1 MKKSGTQTVQNSGPF
16 RRTFGVGIRAANAL
30 PMSILTLA
38 ALLLALTL
46 LSAGAPPASA
56 QVDTAATEVE
66 VFENWSLK
74 PPGVVGVGGKFR
86 LLIVTSTALNA
97 STTVMDSYNGII
109 RDSVAA
115 GHTDIRPYS
124 HLFNALGSTAAD
136 DAIVNT
142 KTTHTTTDMGVP
154 IYYLNGAKVAD
165 NYSDF
170 YDGTWDSHDPTN
182 ELGTSSSA
190 MAVWTGSQSNGMKHA
205 NPLGNRT
212 SKTVRMGNPTSSV
225 SGDVLSATLIRNHT
239 FKDRGYPLPFYGLS
253 PVFVVRALS
262 APDMP
267 QDLTATQG
275 VASVRLAWAA
285 PKSDGGSPIIRYEYR
300 HEAGTSVPS
309 STNWTPAGTAQSVT
323 VTGLMGGTEYTFEV
337 RAVNSI
343 GNGQPATASA
353 RTVVVTENTLV
364 SNLAQPDSGSFVKIR
379 HRPDTLPDG
388 YITGPKRLA
397 QNFTTGAN
405 TSGYTLDGIDIR
417 AAVRTLAH
425 HSQDLDFD
433 VSLCPVKDQ
442 NQSPG
447 AGCSELTRPETFDAR
462 SRLNFQAPAD
472 LTLAANTT
480 YAVVLSG
487 YGDIATTASD
497 AEDTPATPGWSIGN
511 SYHTFIIWSTDE
523 PNNGYWHS
531 NRYSLAIPFAIRA
544 VAMSGQQAADPPTIT
559 APPSVSESGA
569 DGQWTPGQTV
579 QATVTFSEA
588 VAVDTSGGTPTI
600 TLTPGATGQKS
611 ASYTS
616 GGGTEAL
623 VFAYTLSEDDGT
635 HTSMGVAPD
644 SLALNGGSITS
655 EATGVNADLS
665 HNGTLIM
672 GTTEDTSTSDDGSAA
687 KEDTEENEPA
697 PNHPATGS
705 PIIAGTVQVGETL
718 SVDTS
723 GISDADGIAN
733 STPTY
738 QWIANDGTDD
748 TDIQDATGSTYILSA
763 ADEGKTVKVRV
774 SFTDDEG
781 NQETRT
787 SAPTAAVA
795 ATVPGAP
802 GSLSVSVNDTGK
814 LDVSWGAP
822 ESNGGSS
829 VTGYKV
835 QWRETPDSWD
845 TPADVSETTVTG
857 TSHTVTGLTDGVEYT
872 FRVFAV
878 NTVGDSSATDD
889 ESGTPRE
896 TTAPTLSSAT
906 VDGATLTL
914 TFSEGLT
921 ETLLPAV
928 ATFTV
933 NVEGNQR
940 GVNTVVISGSTV
952 TLTLASAVT
961 STDDVSVG
969 YTVPSD
975 AAAARLKD
983 LSDNPAESFT
993 GQAVTNSTAAA
1004 PPPLTASIH
1013 DEPSSHDGQKEFT
1026 FELRFSENPEG
1037 FSYKTLRDNAFTV
1050 TGGNVEGARRLDP
1063 PSNTKWQ
1070 IKIRPTSNGDV
1081 TIVLPITEDCTADG
1095 AVCTGDRKLSNRLE
1109 IIVSGPTS
1117 QQTSQQRQ
1125 ESTAATGSPTISGT
1139 VQVGQTL
1146 AASTTGIADTDGLTN
1161 AAYSYQWIAND
1172 GSSDSDIADATASAY
1187 ILVARDAGKTIKV
1200 KVSFTDDGGNEETLT
1215 SAVTAAVAATVPD
1228 APGSLSVSVNDT
1240 GRLDVS
1246 WSVPYSN
1253 GGSAVT
1259 GYRVQWR
1266 ETPDSWDTPADVSET
1281 TVTGT
1286 NHTVAGLT
1294 DGVEYT
1300 FRVFAVNTAGDSS
1313 ASDDAS
1319 GTPRETTAPTVS
1331 SATVDGAT
1339 LTVTFSEGLTETPL
1353 PAVTTFTVN
1362 VGDNRRGV
1370 NSVAISGSTVTLTL
1384 ASAATSTD
1392 AVSVGYTVP
1401 SDAAAARLKDLSDN
1415 PAESFTGQAVT
1426 NSTAAAPPPLTAS
1439 IHDEPS
1445 SHDGQKEFTFELR
1458 FSENLE
1464 GFSYKTLR
1472 DNAFTVTGGNVEG
1485 ARRLDPPSNTKW
1497 QIKIRPTSNG
1507 DVTITLPAT
1516 TDCNAQGAIC
1526 TGDGRPLS
1534 NRLEITVSGPGG

>member
-74 PPGVVGVGGKFR
+74 PMGVMDVGDKFR

-124 HLFNALGSTAAD
+124 HLFNALGSTAAV

-154 IYYLNGAKVAD
+154 IYYLNGEKVAD

-170 YDGTWDSHDPTN
+170 YDGTWDSPDPTN

-343 GNGQPATASA
+343 GNGQSATESA
-353 RTVVVTENTLV
+353 RTVVTENTLV

-379 HRPDTLPDG
+379 HRPDALPDG

-480 YAVVLSG
+480 YAVVLSD
-487 YGDIATTASD
+487 YGDIANTASD

-569 DGQWTPGQTV
+569 DGQWAPGQTV

-623 VFAYTLSEDDGT
+623 VFAYTLGEDDGT

-672 GTTEDTSTSDDGSAA
+672 GTTEDTSTSDDGSAAKDDGSAA

-774 SFTDDEG
+774 SFTDDAG
-781 NQETRT
+781 N
-787 SAPTAAVA
+787 
-795 ATVPGAP
+795 
-802 GSLSVSVNDTGK
+802 
-814 LDVSWGAP
+814 P
-822 ESNGGSS
+822 ES
-829 VTGYKV
+829 VTSDAMV
-835 QWRETPDSWD
+835 V
-845 TPADVSETTVTG
+845 AV
-857 TSHTVTGLTDGVEYT
+857 GLRLG
-872 FRVFAV
+872 
-878 NTVGDSSATDD
+878 SAT
-889 ESGTPRE
+889 
-896 TTAPTLSSAT
+896 L
-906 VDGATLTL
+906 DGATLTL
-914 TFSEGLT
+914 TYND
-921 ETLLPAV
+921 TLDTFVTLPPA
-928 ATFTV
+928 AFTV
-933 NVEGNQR
+933 S
-940 GVNTVVISGSTV
+940 VNGGFRSVNAVSVAGASV
-952 TLTLASAVT
+952 TLTLASAAQAGDTVT
-961 STDDVSVG
+961 VDYAKPNGPDFIRDTQGRV
-969 YTVPSD
+969 
-975 AAAARLKD
+975 AA
-983 LSDNPAESFT
+983 SFS
-993 GQAVTNSTAAA
+993 GRAVTNSTAAA
-1004 PPPLTASIH
+1004 PPALTASIH
-1013 DEPSSHDGQKEFT
+1013 DEPSSHDGQEDFT

-1070 IKIRPTSNGDV
+1070 IKIRPTSNGDM

-1109 IIVSGPTS
+1109 ITVSGPTS

-1125 ESTAATGSPTISGT
+1125 ENTAATGSPTISGT

-1146 AASTTGIADTDGLTN
+1146 AASTTGITDPDGLTN
-1161 AAYSYQWIAND
+1161 ASYSYQWIAND
-1172 GSSDSDIADATASAY
+1172 GTSDSDIADATASAY
-1187 ILVARDAGKTIKV
+1187 TLVAGDAGKMIKV
-1200 KVSFTDDGGNEETLT
+1200 RVTFTDDAGNEETLT
-1215 SAVTAAVAATVPD
+1215 SVATVAVAPTVPG
-1228 APGSLSVSVNDT
+1228 APGILSVSVNDT
-1240 GRLDVS
+1240 GKLDVS
-1246 WSVPYSN
+1246 WDAPDSN

-1259 GYRVQWR
+1259 GYKVQWK
-1266 ETPDSWDTPADVSET
+1266 EAADSWDTPAEVSET

-1286 NHTVAGLT
+1286 SHTVTGLT
-1294 DGVEYT
+1294 DGMGYT
-1300 FRVFAVNTAGDSS
+1300 FRVFAVNSAGDSS

-1370 NSVAISGSTVTLTL
+1370 DSVAISGSTVTLTL
-1384 ASAATSTD
+1384 ASAATSTE
-1392 AVSVGYTVP
+1392 AVTVGYTVP

-1426 NSTAAAPPPLTAS
+1426 NNTAAAPTLLTAR

-1445 SHDGQKEFTFELR
+1445 SHDGQSEFTFELQ
-1458 FSENLE
+1458 FSEE
-1464 GFSYKTLR
+1464 PKSGFSYTTMR
-1472 DNAFTVTGGNVEG
+1472 DHVFTVTGGSVTG
-1485 ARRLDPPSNTKW
+1485 ARRLKSPSNVGW
-1497 QIKIRPTSNG
+1497 QINVVPDSNG
-1507 DVTITLPAT
+1507 DVTIVLPIT
-1516 TDCNAQGAIC
+1516 EDCDAQGAIC
-1526 TGDGRPLS
+1526 TGDGDGRPLS
-1534 NRLEITVSGPGG
+1534 NRLEITVSGPTG